1 MRVASEQLIAAN
13 INAFHDWKTTN
24 IAQQMNDTI
33 ALACEQHDVQHTR
46 FEEALQP
53 LAQIREFLSSPQH
66 ILGSSKTKHGEI
78 AEQFDVHVPNAWA
91 LLQGQPQVATFDSV
105 ARTAPT
111 DYIANGIDTQSKFF
125 NSPMQTLNGVLKHFV
140 TYEHDTMRYTI
151 PQDQFDIIEQLR
163 ATPNPTATAQ
173 TLLQKVAEIEALT
186 GRPFEEVVQRSV
198 STYDDVQTINAY
210 ETVHRHYEQLSEEQ
224 TKQLQH
230 IDDTKTKRMHTLEQQ
245 LQPSWKEGAK
255 VSAGAFA
262 VSSSITA
269 TIRIYKKIKGG
280 TPIHAFT
287 TDDWQE
293 IGLDVI
299 QAGSKSG
306 VTAASIYTLTNVTSL
321 SAPFAGAMT
330 SASFGIA
337 RLLTDYKKGETTFD
351 DVLLEGQAIC
361 FEAAMTAT
369 GATIGQ
375 ALIPIPIL
383 GAIIGSTSA
392 MMVCTFAKEQLHIE
406 DERFE
411 HARLA
416 YMDELQTRVDSA
428 YADIIKRI
436 TETFNSYDSLIAAA
450 FDEQSDTTTRAAASI
465 TLAEAVGVRNDR
477 IMRNVQ
483 QLDDFFTK

>member
-33 ALACEQHDVQHTR
+33 ALACEQHDLQHTR
-46 FEEALQP
+46 FQEALQP
-53 LAQIREFLSSPQH
+53 LAHIREFLSSPQH

-91 LLQGQPQVATFDSV
+91 LLQGQPHVATFDSV

-111 DYIANGIDTQSKFF
+111 DYLMNGIDTQSKFF
-125 NSPMQTLNGVLKHFV
+125 SNPIQTLNGVLKHFV
-140 TYEHDTMRYTI
+140 TYENDTMRYTI
-151 PQDQFDIIEQLR
+151 PQDQFDIIAELR
-163 ATPNPTATAQ
+163 AAPTPAAQ

-198 STYDDVQTINAY
+198 STYDDVQTIHAY
-210 ETVHRHYEQLSEEQ
+210 DTLHRHYEQLSDEQ
-224 TKQLQH
+224 RQKLQH
-230 IDDTKTKRMHTLEQQ
+230 IDEQKTARLNIFEQQ
-245 LQPSWKEGAK
+245 LQPSLKEGAK
-255 VSAGAFA
+255 LSAAAFA
-262 VSSSITA
+262 VSSTITA

-287 TDDWQE
+287 ADDWQE
-293 IGLDVI
+293 IGLHVVH
-299 QAGSKSG
+299 AGSKSG

-375 ALIPIPIL
+375 MMIPIPIL
-383 GAIIGSTSA
+383 GAIIGSTSP
-392 MMVCTFAKEQLHIE
+392 MMACTFAKEQLHDHAE
-406 DERFE
+406 QFER
-411 HARLA
+411 ARQT
-416 YMDELQTRVDSA
+416 YMHMLQTEVDTA
-428 YADIIKRI
+428 YADIIERI
-436 TETFNSYDSLIAAA
+436 TETFHSYDSLIAAA
-450 FDEQSDTTTRAAASI
+450 FDEQSDTTTRAEASV
-465 TLAEAVGVRNDR
+465 TLAEAVGVPNDR
-477 IMRNVQ
+477 IIRNMQ
-483 QLDDFFTK
+483 QLDDFFNT